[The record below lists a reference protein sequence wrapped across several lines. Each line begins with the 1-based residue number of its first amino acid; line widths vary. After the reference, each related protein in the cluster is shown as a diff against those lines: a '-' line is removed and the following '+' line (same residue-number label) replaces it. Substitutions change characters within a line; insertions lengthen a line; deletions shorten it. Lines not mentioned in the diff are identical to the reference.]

1 MPAKE
6 HLIEVGFD
14 PTLGARPLRRAIQR
28 EVEDRLSEKILQGE
42 LNAGDHVH
50 VDYVDG
56 AYVFTTTTR
65 VDPVGVGV
73 NTSAAIGTGPATPD
87 LAITSD

>member
-1 MPAKE
+1 
-6 HLIEVGFD
+6 V
-14 PTLGARPLRRAIQR
+14 LRRAVQH

-56 AYVFTTTTR
+56 EFTFVTTQREGLT
-65 VDPVGVGV
+65 VGAG
-73 NTSAAIGTGPATPD
+73 IGTGPATPD
-87 LAITSD
+87 LAITSE